1 MLHMYSRDFSSP
13 TVLYKDAFLKGYIY
27 KWLCVAVKR
36 TWVNQSLKM
45 HIPFWFVVHLCQK
58 YREVAGGG
66 GKKELHSKMYVFF
79 LKPWIIALENILVVY
94 MF

>member
-1 MLHMYSRDFSSP
+1 MSKSVFKNAYS
-13 TVLYKDAFLKGYIY
+13 FLV
-27 KWLCVAVKR
+27 CC
-36 TWVNQSLKM
+36 SLMPNIK
-45 HIPFWFVVHLCQK
+45 K

>member
-1 MLHMYSRDFSSP
+1 
-13 TVLYKDAFLKGYIY
+13 
-27 KWLCVAVKR
+27 
-36 TWVNQSLKM
+36 M